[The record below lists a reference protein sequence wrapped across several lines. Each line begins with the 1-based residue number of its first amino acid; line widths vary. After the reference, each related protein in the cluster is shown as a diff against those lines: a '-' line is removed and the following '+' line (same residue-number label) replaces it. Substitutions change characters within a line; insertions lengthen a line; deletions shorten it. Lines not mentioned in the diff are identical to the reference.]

1 MLRYVVFSLMK
12 IVFSSMK
19 IPPFT
24 LTVDPVTEP
33 VYMRVQ
39 EIYRACLYTRV
50 QAICSFLCLRI
61 LFTLKG
67 YLFRYNFWLYT
78 FIVLFIIILIEKY
91 HGKNMAEIY

>member
-1 MLRYVVFSLMK
+1 MSNAEIRS
-12 IVFSSMK
+12 I
-19 IPPFT
+19 FT
-24 LTVDPVTEP
+24 DENSIFIDENTPLYTYCGSGD
-33 VYMRVQ
+33 
-39 EIYRACLYTRV
+39 RACLYASTG
-50 QAICSFLCLRI
+50 RI